1 MQAAGFENERAIAHL
16 GHGGAVS
23 CDYEDG
29 GVVMSVIHEG
39 LGDVFAGGGVQIS
52 RGLVG

>member
-1 MQAAGFENERAIAHL
+1 VQAAGSEDERTIAHL

-29 GVVMSVIHEG
+29 GVVVSVIHEG
-39 LGDVFAGGGVQIS
+39 LRDIFADGCVEIS